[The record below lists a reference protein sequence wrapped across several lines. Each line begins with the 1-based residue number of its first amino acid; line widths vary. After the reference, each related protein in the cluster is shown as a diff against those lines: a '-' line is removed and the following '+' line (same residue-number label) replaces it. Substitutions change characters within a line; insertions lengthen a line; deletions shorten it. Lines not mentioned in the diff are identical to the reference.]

1 MISLLL
7 FLSPPAIAAGDY
19 EMFEEVCSVTG
30 ELRVVE
36 RWTSSAEV
44 PGYIEQNDPERAEN

>member
-19 EMFEEVCSVTG
+19 EMFVEICSVTG
-30 ELRVVE
+30 ELKVVE
-36 RWTSSAEV
+36 RLSSGTEV
-44 PGYIEQNDPERAEN
+44 PSYIEQNAPERAEN